1 MMLYLEQAQKNSIIN
16 RIHQRELKLVY
27 FDHVSFLGELLRK
40 VRSFSIHHRNIRS
53 LAIENFEFFQ
63 DLSRSIKKH
72 VFQINTHI
80 PRNLKSH
87 NELYCKDPK
96 IKICGTITLS

>member
-1 MMLYLEQAQKNSIIN
+1 MLYLEQAQKNSIIN

-53 LAIENFEFFQ
+53 VAIENFEFFQ
-63 DLSRSIKKH
+63 VLSPGIRKYF
-72 VFQINTHI
+72 FQLNTHI

-87 NELYCKDPK
+87 NELYCKNSK
-96 IKICGTITLS
+96 IKKCGTNTLS